1 MDVKAALHQAP
12 LPAQAPHNGAQMPMQ
27 APNAALQQPIQKPS
41 QPQNRAPPANEPRKV
56 KFSVGRDYQVMTVI
70 GEGAY
75 GVVVR
80 AVHRASG
87 REVAIKKVS
96 LVVTPLRDVLPT
108 CCLWSSDL
116 PVRPRSFRSQNL
128 ERVEAS
134 QILLRATS

>member
-1 MDVKAALHQAP
+1 MDVKASTMYQAAPIQSQPP
-12 LPAQAPHNGAQMPMQ
+12 LAAQPAAAP
-27 APNAALQQPIQKPS
+27 AAAVQKPS
-41 QPQNRAPPANEPRKV
+41 QTRSSAPANEPRKV

-96 LVVTPLRDVLPT
+96 ARQFLAS
-108 CCLWSSDL
+108 WSG
-116 PVRPRSFRSQNL
+116 NG
-128 ERVEAS
+128 
-134 QILLRATS
+134 

>member
-1 MDVKAALHQAP
+1 MPAVMPGQQPVHQQAAAAVQK
-12 LPAQAPHNGAQMPMQ
+12 PAQNR
-27 APNAALQQPIQKPS
+27 NAAP
-41 QPQNRAPPANEPRKV
+41 AANEPRKV

-96 LVVTPLRDVLPT
+96 NASGYTSLFVTTTPKRRLIQRL
-108 CCLWSSDL
+108 
-116 PVRPRSFRSQNL
+116 
-128 ERVEAS
+128 
-134 QILLRATS
+134 

>member
-1 MDVKAALHQAP
+1 MNV
-12 LPAQAPHNGAQMPMQ
+12 AQMPVQ
-27 APNAALQQPIQKPS
+27 QQPAAVQKPA
-41 QPQNRAPPANEPRKV
+41 QNNRNAPPANEPRKV

-96 LVVTPLRDVLPT
+96 SSYCPHVTKGFTDQSRAMRFE
-108 CCLWSSDL
+108 SDL
-116 PVRPRSFRSQNL
+116 SL
-128 ERVEAS
+128 
-134 QILLRATS
+134 

>member
-1 MDVKAALHQAP
+1 MNA
-12 LPAQAPHNGAQMPMQ
+12 AQMPVQ
-27 APNAALQQPIQKPS
+27 QQPAAVQKPA
-41 QPQNRAPPANEPRKV
+41 QNNRNAPPANEPRKV

-96 LVVTPLRDVLPT
+96 SSCCTRVTK
-108 CCLWSSDL
+108 
-116 PVRPRSFRSQNL
+116 
-128 ERVEAS
+128 
-134 QILLRATS
+134 